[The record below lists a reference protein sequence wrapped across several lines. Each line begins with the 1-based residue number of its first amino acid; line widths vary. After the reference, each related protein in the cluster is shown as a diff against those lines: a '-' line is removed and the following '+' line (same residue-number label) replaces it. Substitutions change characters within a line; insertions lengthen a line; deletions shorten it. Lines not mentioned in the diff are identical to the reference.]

1 LMSPPGIVC
10 GDIRPP
16 RYVAGDEAVAMRP
29 PRYVAGGEATVMR
42 PPRPVAGGDAA
53 GTIQFV
59 FRLATNPGK

>member
-1 LMSPPGIVC
+1 MMRPPGIV
-10 GDIRPP
+10 GGEI
-16 RYVAGDEAVAMRP
+16 RP